1 MIWPTLSPF
10 WNTTPSCLPQNRN
23 QSKNPTPI
31 PGSECLWLPQL
42 PLPYPAYLW
51 LISTKQV
58 QIPTSGP
65 NTNTNTN
72 LCLRAI
78 CQLASDDLRQHW
90 PQPKNKRKKANQ
102 KLQLNCAEVGILEYK
117 VWKEPELGAIYTALR
132 VQLGD
137 SDSGI
142 VLSGDDEL
150 QSGIGIGIPWADFCF
165 CFC

>member
-1 MIWPTLSPF
+1 M
-10 WNTTPSCLPQNRN
+10 
-23 QSKNPTPI
+23 
-31 PGSECLWLPQL
+31 
-42 PLPYPAYLW
+42 
-51 LISTKQV
+51 
-58 QIPTSGP
+58 
-65 NTNTNTN
+65 
-72 LCLRAI
+72 
-78 CQLASDDLRQHW
+78 
-90 PQPKNKRKKANQ
+90 
-102 KLQLNCAEVGILEYK
+102 GILEYK